1 MSGQEPSDEV
11 LARVLQGGTVDLSL
25 EDAEVDAVAQY
36 VGELVPGG
44 PEESD

>member
-11 LARVLQGGTVDLSL
+11 LARVLQGGAVDLTL
-25 EDAEVDAVAQY
+25 DDREVDAVAEY
-36 VGELVPGG
+36 VGELVPDG